1 MDELRQIGAN
11 VVRLRKQKGWSRA
24 KLSEETGI
32 CPDNLRRIETGT
44 GESKGEDTVKDRR
57 SAWHNAGGVGRIGGL
72 YD

>member
-1 MDELRQIGAN
+1 MDELRHIGAN

-44 GESKGEDTVKDRR
+44 GNPRAKTLL
-57 SAWHNAGGVGRIGGL
+57 RIVEVLGITL
-72 YD
+72 VELVE